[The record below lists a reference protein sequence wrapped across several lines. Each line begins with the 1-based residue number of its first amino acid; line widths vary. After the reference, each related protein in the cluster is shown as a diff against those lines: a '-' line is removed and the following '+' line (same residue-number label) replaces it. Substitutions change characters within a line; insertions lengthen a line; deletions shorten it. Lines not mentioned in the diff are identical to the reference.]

1 MAKIRKHHTY
11 RNSIPTMSILT
22 ITSNVVY
29 GKKTGN
35 TPDGRKMG
43 VPLAPG
49 ANPMHGRDTNGAVA
63 SLASVAK
70 LPFEDAAD
78 GISNTFSIIPNALG
92 KDEVF
97 MGDLD
102 LDFDLDLDCGCCI
115 GNISEKSSSFMTSA
129 MPKPVKK
136 DVEKELVSADTGKKL

>member
-1 MAKIRKHHTY
+1 
-11 RNSIPTMSILT
+11 MSILT

-70 LPFEDAAD
+70 LPFEDCQD

-102 LDFDLDLDCGCCI
+102 LNIELDCGCCECSI
-115 GNISEKSSSFMTSA
+115 DEKSSYVS
-129 MPKPVKK
+129 PVMSKITK
-136 DVEKELVSADTGKKL
+136 NNAIDIHTKI